1 MKNPPNPLELFHIEE
16 PKLTFGYEQKL
27 SDPRD
32 GIILFGPF
40 TREKL
45 TGQINAGIIGPA
57 NQRHSMKQYLQYLHS
72 PVMPENFDIA
82 RPYFPGLEAAFGIS
96 INISNLREI
105 DVPQN
110 EVEKYLAYTDAH
122 QRIHNL
128 CNLYSERLIKY
139 QKEEEMPVNVWF
151 VVIPDEVYI
160 FGRPKSNIKKTSASV
175 KVHLN
180 KKERASPQVFLFD
193 DMNDLRGA
201 YDFEA
206 NFHNQL
212 KAKLLES
219 KIVTQIIRE
228 GTIAYHSLW
237 DDEDRI
243 KRERKFDTAKAWNIS
258 TTLYYKAGGLP
269 WKLGE
274 IRKGVCYLGLV
285 YKKLDQE
292 GETSRNACC
301 AAQMFLDSGDGV
313 VFKGHMGPW
322 YNPITK
328 EFHLDR
334 NDAERMLSHALD
346 SYRDRSG
353 GGEYPKEVFIH
364 AKTQFDE
371 EEWEGFLAAAKEKC
385 KIVGVRIR
393 SIVPLKLYR
402 NKVYCVPRGTTLKF
416 SETKAHLWTKGFV
429 PRLQTQMG
437 LETPNSLEI
446 EISKG
451 ECSIRTVCQDILAL
465 TKLNYNSCIFGDG
478 LPVTLR
484 FADRIGEVLTAG
496 RNIESGVL
504 PFKHYV

>member
-1 MKNPPNPLELFHIEE
+1 MKSQSDLLELFHIEE
-16 PKLTFGYEQKL
+16 PKLTFGYGQRL

-32 GIILFGPF
+32 GIILFGPY
-40 TREKL
+40 TRDKL
-45 TGQINAGIIGPA
+45 SGQINVGIIGPVD
-57 NQRHSMKQYLQYLHS
+57 QRESMKHYLESIQG
-72 PVMPENFDIA
+72 PIVPEVFDVA

-96 INISNLREI
+96 INTSNLKEI
-105 DVPQN
+105 DVPKD
-110 EVEKYLAYTDAH
+110 EVVKYLSYSDTH

-128 CNLYSERLIKY
+128 CNLYSDRLMKY

-151 VVIPDEVYI
+151 VIIPDEVYVL
-160 FGRPKSNIKKTSASV
+160 GKPKSIVKNSSSAV
-175 KVHLN
+175 KVHLS
-180 KKERASPQVFLFD
+180 KKERFSPQVFLFD

-201 YDFEA
+201 YEFEA

-212 KAKLLES
+212 KAKLLQS

-228 GTIAYHSLW
+228 GTIAYYRLW
-237 DDEDRI
+237 DDAERI
-243 KRERKFDTAKAWNIS
+243 NREKKFDTAKAWNIS

-285 YKKLDQE
+285 YKRLDQD
-292 GETSRNACC
+292 GEIDRNACC

-322 YNPITK
+322 YNPETK

-334 NDAERMLSHALD
+334 SDAKNMLSHALE

-353 GGEYPKEVFIH
+353 GSEYPKEVFIH
-364 AKTQFDE
+364 AKTQFDD
-371 EEWEGFLAAAKEKC
+371 EEWQGFLDASQNKC

-393 SIVPLKLYR
+393 SVVPLKLYR
-402 NKVYCVPRGTTLKF
+402 NKVYCVPRGTVLKF

-429 PRLQTQMG
+429 PRLQTQVG

-446 EISKG
+446 DVSKG
-451 ECSIRTVCQDILAL
+451 ECDIKIVCQDILAL

-496 RNIESGVL
+496 KNIESGVL